1 MPCLWRHWIAP
12 LLRHQSYSTTTVDS
26 RCRVVAVVVATSTTA
41 DLTTMAHEGMTMM
54 AQEDGTMT
62 AVAGDSITRAEMMD
76 AEWIMKAKDT
86 RDMIDAKR
94 NNFIDS

>member
-1 MPCLWRHWIAP
+1 
-12 LLRHQSYSTTTVDS
+12 
-26 RCRVVAVVVATSTTA
+26 
-41 DLTTMAHEGMTMM
+41 MAHEGMTMM